1 MKIDETHLA
10 IIKHLGDGRRS
21 FKTIAD
27 DLGITEKTVRT
38 RVGQLIEE
46 GVLDITGRIDPEA
59 IPGHDL
65 IFIGIKLK
73 TMDLIKKGKE
83 FSKLKGV
90 VSVNVVTGQF
100 DLILVALLNQEFK
113 LLEFYAQQVSKIE
126 DVQSVETF
134 VSYKGYNSKVPYVL

>member
-1 MKIDETHLA
+1 MKIDQTHMA
-10 IIKHLGDGRRS
+10 IVKHLRNGRQP
-21 FKTIAD
+21 FKAIAD

-46 GVLDITGRIDPEA
+46 GVLDITGLVDPEA

-65 IFIGIKLK
+65 IFIGVKLK

-100 DLILVALLNQEFK
+100 DLILVALLNQEFG
-113 LLEFYAQQVSKIE
+113 LLEFYAQQVSKIK

-134 VSYKGYNSKVPYVL
+134 VSYKGYDSKVPYVL